1 LKGNKETIMVL
12 ESLNNWRKQKSR
24 YLIQRKKAEFE
35 ACPPYRVDVAAHF
48 PGHWKYHYGNVGS
61 YPTLPEAVQAA
72 NRITQDNLAALNSN
86 LEKWRHTGD
95 AGNVYDSRGV
105 LVWSGLIEYGY
116 ADYLKYL
123 SQHTDRGLGML
134 LGAIELAIQAHNG
147 QVRKGTAIPY
157 IIHPLRAAEI
167 LCEFNCYFPYLLAAA
182 VLHDTIEDT
191 CLSAENIR
199 NIFGKKVYV
208 IVKNLSQADKN
219 MSWEERKADTINR
232 LEHMALG
239 SLWVECADKLDNI
252 RAIHRDFNVV
262 GEKLWDR
269 FNRPKDQQ
277 QWYYQSIATALSHR
291 KEYSSITRII
301 DAFIQEVEAV
311 FGPRPRIC

>member
-1 LKGNKETIMVL
+1 MVL
-12 ESLNNWRKQKSR
+12 ENLNYWRKQKTL

-35 ACPPYRVDVAAHF
+35 TCPPYRVDLAAHF
-48 PGHWKYHYGNVGS
+48 PGHWKYHYGNAGS
-61 YPTLPEAVQAA
+61 YLTLLDAIKAA
-72 NRITQDNLAALNSN
+72 KQMTQDNLPIMNSN
-86 LEKWRHTGD
+86 MEKWRHTGD

-123 SQHTDRGLGML
+123 AQHTDQGLGNL
-134 LGAIELAIQAHNG
+134 FGAIEFAIQAHNG
-147 QVRKGTAIPY
+147 QVRKGTSIPY
-157 IIHPLRAAEI
+157 IIHPLSTAEI
-167 LCEFNCYFPYLLAAA
+167 LCEFNCHIPYILAAA

-191 CLSAENIR
+191 CVSAENIR
-199 NIFGKKVYV
+199 NCFGKHVYS
-208 IVKNLSQADKN
+208 IVKNLSQSDKN
-219 MSWEERKADTINR
+219 MSWEERKADTIDR
-232 LEHMALG
+232 LEYIPMD

-252 RAIHRDFNVV
+252 RAIHRDFNMV

-291 KEYSSITRII
+291 KEYSYITRII
-301 DAFIQEVEAV
+301 EAFIQEVEAV
-311 FGPRPRIC
+311 FGPRCAM